1 MLHQAE
7 KLAAEIS
14 HGERRLLELALAIA
28 TRQQLLLL
36 DEPLAGAGAEESR
49 HITSIIETLKSQ
61 HATLLIEHDMDAVFK
76 LADRIT
82 VLVEGKTIA
91 SGTPDEIS
99 NNSVVRNA
107 YLGDG
112 D

>member
-1 MLHQAE
+1 M
-7 KLAAEIS
+7 
-14 HGERRLLELALAIA
+14 
-28 TRQQLLLL
+28 
-36 DEPLAGAGAEESR
+36 AGAGAEESR
-49 HITSIIETLKSQ
+49 LITSIIKSLKSQ

-82 VLVEGKTIA
+82 VLVEGETIA

-99 NNSVVRNA
+99 NDSSVRKA

>member
-1 MLHQAE
+1 
-7 KLAAEIS
+7 
-14 HGERRLLELALAIA
+14 
-28 TRQQLLLL
+28 
-36 DEPLAGAGAEESR
+36 
-49 HITSIIETLKSQ
+49 
-61 HATLLIEHDMDAVFK
+61 MDAVFK

-82 VLVEGKTIA
+82 VLVEGKIIA